1 MATTTKNYNLV
12 KPDLDDLYDVHVFN
26 GNADIVDGK
35 LKELSDK
42 TGELSELKTD
52 DKASLIKAIN
62 SVKDD
67 LNDHMNDVMP
77 HQDYLS
83 QYGSDPDVDGI
94 YRVVD
99 FKRPDGRMYM
109 KSTLSNPDTQN
120 NYQTVTWEFYNT
132 EGTAIVRTVYWSIT
146 YDINGVASSKVVE

>member
-1 MATTTKNYNLV
+1 MATATKNYNLV

-26 GNADIVDGK
+26 GNADTIDGK

-42 TGELSELKTD
+42 TGELSDLETEGKG
-52 DKASLIKAIN
+52 SLAKAIN
-62 SVKDD
+62 SVKAD
-67 LNDHMNDVMP
+67 LTDHMNDVMP

-83 QYGSDPDVDGI
+83 QYGSDADVDGI

-99 FKRPDGRMYM
+99 FKRPNGKMYM
-109 KSTLSNPDTQN
+109 KSTLTNPDAQN
-120 NYQTVTWEFYNT
+120 NYKTVTWEFYNE
-132 EGTAIVRTVYWSIT
+132 EGTAIVRTIYWAIT

>member
-1 MATTTKNYNLV
+1 MATTTKNYNLI
-12 KPDLDDLYDVHVFN
+12 KPDLDDLYDVQVFN
-26 GNADIVDGK
+26 GNADVIDGK

-109 KSTLSNPDTQN
+109 KSTLSNPDSQN
-120 NYQTVTWEFYNT
+120 NYQTVTWEFYNQ
-132 EGTAIVRTVYWSIT
+132 EGTAIVRTVYWAIT